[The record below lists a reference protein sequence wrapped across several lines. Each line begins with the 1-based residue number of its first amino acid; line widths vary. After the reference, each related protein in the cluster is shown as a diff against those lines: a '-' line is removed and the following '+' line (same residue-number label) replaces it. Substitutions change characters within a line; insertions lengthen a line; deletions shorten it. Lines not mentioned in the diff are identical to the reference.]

1 MNFKK
6 LGNTDLKVSTICLGT
21 MTWGEQNNQKEAF
34 EQMDYAISQGINFFD
49 TAEMYAVPST
59 EKTFGKTE
67 TIIGNWFKERNNR
80 KKVIL
85 ATKISGPGLSWIR
98 GGGLQYTKEN
108 ISSALLGSLER
119 LQTDYIDLYQLH
131 WPERNTN
138 YFGKLGYKHKTE
150 EREWNDFES
159 ILRTLKQ
166 FVDEGKIRYIGLS
179 NESAWGLSKFL
190 ELSRSQNLPRVMS
203 VQNPYNLLNRTYEV
217 GLAEISIREQSGL
230 LAYSPLASGV
240 LSGKYRNNQ
249 KPKGSRLQLFGYYFR
264 RGRGAR
270 GGARKR
276 DYSSRYQADQYHG
289 GGIRRQR
296 ERGDSLSSY
305 DDRLPRLCHGFRPC
319 ETGRGRFLDHPGELC
334 DGDARVHG
342 SGAGS
347 RENRRSGRSY
357 RRVRPGGHSLR
368 NVYGTRSVSSSQ
380 YLRPFQD
387 DRGRRASEPQKA
399 LPPARSG
406 FRDDRTQVHRKGSC
420 LLYTSP
426 SPRDRG

>member
-1 MNFKK
+1 MNFRK

-67 TIIGNWFKERNNR
+67 IIIGNWFKERNNR

-85 ATKISGPGLSWIR
+85 ATKVSGPGLSWIR

-108 ISSALLGSLER
+108 ISSALLESLER

-138 YFGKLGYKHKTE
+138 YFGKLGYKHKAE
-150 EREWNDFES
+150 EKKWNDFES

-190 ELSRSQNLPRVMS
+190 ELSESQNLPRVMS

-249 KPKGSRLQLFGYYFR
+249 KPKGSRLQLFGDYFPR
-264 RGRGAR
+264 YAGKSSNLAVEEYFKVAKKHKISLAQLSLAFVNQQPFVTSNIIGATTMKQLEENI
-270 GGARKR
+270 GSTNIK
-276 DYSSRYQADQYHG
+276 
-289 GGIRRQR
+289 
-296 ERGDSLSSY
+296 LSSEII
-305 DDRLPRLCHGFRPC
+305 DEINL
-319 ETGRGRFLDHPGELC
+319 
-334 DGDARVHG
+334 VHKNN
-342 SGAGS
+342 S
-347 RENRRSGRSY
+347 N
-357 RRVRPGGHSLR
+357 
-368 NVYGTRSVSSSQ
+368 
-380 YLRPFQD
+380 
-387 DRGRRASEPQKA
+387 
-399 LPPARSG
+399 PA
-406 FRDDRTQVHRKGSC
+406 
-420 LLYTSP
+420 P
-426 SPRDRG
+426 

>member
-1 MNFKK
+1 MNFRK

-190 ELSRSQNLPRVMS
+190 ELSKSQDLPRVMS

-249 KPKGSRLQLFGYYFR
+249 KPKGSRLQLFGDYFPR
-264 RGRGAR
+264 YAGKSSNLAVEEYFKVAKKHKISLAQLSLAFVNQQSFVTSNIIGATTMKQLEENI
-270 GGARKR
+270 GSTNVK
-276 DYSSRYQADQYHG
+276 
-289 GGIRRQR
+289 
-296 ERGDSLSSY
+296 LSSEII
-305 DDRLPRLCHGFRPC
+305 D
-319 ETGRGRFLDHPGELC
+319 EINS
-334 DGDARVHG
+334 VHKNN
-342 SGAGS
+342 S
-347 RENRRSGRSY
+347 N
-357 RRVRPGGHSLR
+357 
-368 NVYGTRSVSSSQ
+368 
-380 YLRPFQD
+380 
-387 DRGRRASEPQKA
+387 
-399 LPPARSG
+399 PA
-406 FRDDRTQVHRKGSC
+406 
-420 LLYTSP
+420 P
-426 SPRDRG
+426 

>member
-1 MNFKK
+1 MKFKK
-6 LGNTDLKVSTICLGT
+6 LGNTDLKVSLICLGT
-21 MTWGEQNNQKEAF
+21 MTWGKQNNQTEAF
-34 EQMDYAISQGINFFD
+34 EQMDYATTQDINFFD
-49 TAEMYAVPST
+49 TAEMYAVPCT
-59 EKTFGKTE
+59 EDTFGKTE
-67 TIIGNWFKERNNR
+67 TIIGNWFKKRNNR

-108 ISSALLGSLER
+108 ISSALLESLER

-249 KPKGSRLQLFGYYFR
+249 KPKGSRLQLFGDYFPR
-264 RGRGAR
+264 YAG
-270 GGARKR
+270 K
-276 DYSSRYQADQYHG
+276 SSNLAVEEYFKVAKKHK
-289 GGIRRQR
+289 I
-296 ERGDSLSSY
+296 SLAQ
-305 DDRLPRLCHGFRPC
+305 L
-319 ETGRGRFLDHPGELC
+319 
-334 DGDARVHG
+334 
-342 SGAGS
+342 
-347 RENRRSGRSY
+347 
-357 RRVRPGGHSLR
+357 SLAFVV
-368 NVYGTRSVSSSQ
+368 NSH
-380 YLRPFQD
+380 L
-387 DRGRRASEPQKA
+387 
-399 LPPARSG
+399 
-406 FRDDRTQVHRKGSC
+406 
-420 LLYTSP
+420 
-426 SPRDRG
+426 

>member
-1 MNFKK
+1 MNFRK

-190 ELSRSQNLPRVMS
+190 ELSKSQDLPRVMS

-249 KPKGSRLQLFGYYFR
+249 KPKGSRLQLFGDYFPR
-264 RGRGAR
+264 YAGKSSNLAVEEYFKVAKKYKISLAQLSLAFVNQQSFVTSNIIGATTMKQLEENI
-270 GGARKR
+270 GSAHIK
-276 DYSSRYQADQYHG
+276 
-289 GGIRRQR
+289 
-296 ERGDSLSSY
+296 LSSEII
-305 DDRLPRLCHGFRPC
+305 D
-319 ETGRGRFLDHPGELC
+319 EINS
-334 DGDARVHG
+334 VHKNN
-342 SGAGS
+342 S
-347 RENRRSGRSY
+347 N
-357 RRVRPGGHSLR
+357 
-368 NVYGTRSVSSSQ
+368 
-380 YLRPFQD
+380 
-387 DRGRRASEPQKA
+387 
-399 LPPARSG
+399 PA
-406 FRDDRTQVHRKGSC
+406 
-420 LLYTSP
+420 P
-426 SPRDRG
+426 